1 METLRGVFPAVPTEA
16 LLRVLEICDQSVAV
30 ASTWL
35 LENEWQDLLETSQE
49 EDEGE
54 DVTIATNVTPNVT
67 SAAPVMTQPV
77 GEEGEP
83 ARQGGIMVVST
94 EAAGGREED
103 FESEDE
109 DEEDGDEGDM
119 YYDSEDEGVSM
130 VERIPPLAKRIKI
143 TTLREEGDEIKTDDF
158 WVAFDGKVVIKSMI
172 ELLNTTLS
180 KLAHGKVVLLS
191 IPAKELDRA
200 TAATKLKSI
209 LSSKDSKS
217 AGGEVSGERL
227 QSSRYASSRRTLASL
242 LNGEESGKTPSG
254 SESTTTVPEV
264 PVGQKRKRE
273 FAAEVSPRRGY
284 FAYFFPV
291 KELDMVWR
299 TVMHAHLFKGRFGEN
314 IEFRTASSGSF
325 STRDFDEL
333 MHIHTSTRS
342 SRAASLVFSP
352 LSSLKCCLILPCT
365 ANEDEIFRVGRNIHT
380 TLKIRG
386 SLYFQ
391 VVDTPLP
398 TSATSPRSDH
408 LESPNEDE
416 NLTEER
422 FRQFARYRVKEEELD
437 AAEPAVPSKN
447 SVDPY
452 MSYQQPRRMKYC
464 LEVLDASK
472 WSSRLAD

>member
-35 LENEWQDLLETSQE
+35 LENEWQDLLEASQE
-49 EDEGE
+49 EDDGE

-94 EAAGGREED
+94 EAPRGREED

-109 DEEDGDEGDM
+109 DEEDGDEEDM

-130 VERIPPLAKRIKI
+130 VERILPLAKRIKI

-227 QSSRYASSRRTLASL
+227 QSSRNASSRRTLASL

-342 SRAASLVFSP
+342 SRASSLVFSP

-380 TLKIRG
+380 TLKIKG

-447 SVDPY
+447 SVDSY

>member
-1 METLRGVFPAVPTEA
+1 
-16 LLRVLEICDQSVAV
+16 
-30 ASTWL
+30 
-35 LENEWQDLLETSQE
+35 
-49 EDEGE
+49 
-54 DVTIATNVTPNVT
+54 
-67 SAAPVMTQPV
+67 
-77 GEEGEP
+77 
-83 ARQGGIMVVST
+83 
-94 EAAGGREED
+94 
-103 FESEDE
+103 
-109 DEEDGDEGDM
+109 
-119 YYDSEDEGVSM
+119 
-130 VERIPPLAKRIKI
+130 
-143 TTLREEGDEIKTDDF
+143 
-158 WVAFDGKVVIKSMI
+158 
-172 ELLNTTLS
+172 
-180 KLAHGKVVLLS
+180 
-191 IPAKELDRA
+191 
-200 TAATKLKSI
+200 
-209 LSSKDSKS
+209 
-217 AGGEVSGERL
+217 
-227 QSSRYASSRRTLASL
+227 
-242 LNGEESGKTPSG
+242 
-254 SESTTTVPEV
+254 
-264 PVGQKRKRE
+264 
-273 FAAEVSPRRGY
+273 
-284 FAYFFPV
+284 
-291 KELDMVWR
+291 MVWR

-314 IEFRTASSGSF
+314 IEFRTASSG

-380 TLKIRG
+380 TLKIKEV
-386 SLYFQ
+386 L
-391 VVDTPLP
+391 VETPLP